1 PGATVRPISSSTSEA
16 SRMPKPPP
24 PTSSGRAMPTSPA
37 LASSAHRSRS
47 NHSGDASISL
57 RRSWVTLSPRIWAA
71 SFWISCCSSENEK
84 SIALQTPGHLEAE
97 HGDEVALHLVGSAAE
112 GEDERPLVRPLEA
125 APQARLGRA

>member
-71 SFWISCCSSENEK
+71 SFWISCCSSEKEK
-84 SIALQTPGHLEAE
+84 SMSLQAPGHLEAKD
-97 HGDEVALHLVGSAAE
+97 GDEVALHLVGAAAE
-112 GEDERPLVRPLEA
+112 GEDQRALVGALEA
-125 APQARLGRA
+125 AAQQGLG